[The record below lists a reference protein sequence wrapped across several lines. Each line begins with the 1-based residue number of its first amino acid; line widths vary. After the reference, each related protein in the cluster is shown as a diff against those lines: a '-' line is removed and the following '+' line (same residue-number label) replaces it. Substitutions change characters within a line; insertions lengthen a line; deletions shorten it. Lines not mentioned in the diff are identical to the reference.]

1 MANVTPEIATNEMN
15 AWLDSKKIMTN
26 TRESNED
33 STQLL
38 IDAMVEGIITID
50 EESKV
55 ISHNLMFPIGDGEEI
70 KVLEYRQR
78 LSDRLLEPYMKGV
91 KPTDADGR
99 LIAYICA
106 LTQNSRGI
114 IKNMDSVDKKIA
126 LAIAV
131 FFL

>member
-1 MANVTPEIATNEMN
+1 MAKVTPEIAKKEVE
-15 AWLDSKKIMTN
+15 AWLDSKKIMQSV
-26 TRESNED
+26 RDSNED

-50 EESKV
+50 SSSHV
-55 ISHNLMFPIGDGEEI
+55 ITHNLNFPIGEGEEI
-70 KVLEYRQR
+70 KKLEYRPR
-78 LSDRLLEPYMKGV
+78 LSDRLLEPYLKGV
-91 KPTDADGR
+91 KPTDSDGR

-106 LTQNSRGI
+106 LTQNSRGVI
-114 IKNMDSVDKKIA
+114 RNMDSVDKKIS